1 MPIIDVT
8 LLEGRSSGDKNK
20 LIAELTDGAERAL
33 GAPRESIRVIIR
45 EVPAAH
51 FAVAGVT
58 KAQSIAAAKAAAKAA
73 E

>member
-8 LLEGRSSGDKNK
+8 LLEGRTTADKNR

-33 GAPRESIRVIIR
+33 KAPRDTIRVIIR
-45 EVPAAH
+45 EVAAAN

-58 KAQSIAAAKAAAKAA
+58 KAQSAAAAKAA

>member
-8 LLEGRSSGDKNK
+8 LLEGRTTADKNR
-20 LIAELTDGAERAL
+20 LITELTDGAERAL
-33 GAPRESIRVIIR
+33 NAPRDSIRVIIR

-58 KAQSIAAAKAAAKAA
+58 KAQSAAAAKAA

>member
-8 LLEGRSSGDKNK
+8 LLEGRTPADKNR
-20 LIAELTDGAERAL
+20 LITELTDGAERAL
-33 GAPRESIRVIIR
+33 NAPRDSIRVIIR

-58 KAQSIAAAKAAAKAA
+58 KAQSAAAAKAA